1 MNWLAVSAVAAM
13 SLVGAMQTPSFAQDI
28 KQRVIKFGHLLS
40 ADHPQGHAIRHFGK
54 VVSEKSGGKITVRE
68 FHSSQLGSELQQQSA
83 LQSGVQEMMS
93 GATTTLVG
101 MIKEFGILDFPFLL
115 SSYEEADQL
124 LDGPVGAKLLDKLP
138 ARGFVGLAYFENGF
152 RNVTNNRSPIE
163 SAKNLSG
170 LKIRV
175 MQNPIYIDVFKGF
188 GANPV
193 PLAFGELYTA
203 LETRTIDAQE
213 NPYGIILNSKFY
225 EVQKYLSV
233 TNHSYNSNIA
243 LISKKFWDSLSPTE
257 QKIIREAAVEASQ
270 LLRKLNRSQ
279 TEKFTAELKAKG
291 MAINEVAP
299 AEKAEMR
306 NVVEPIIEKYLAE
319 YEPDMSATFRSEV
332 ARIRASK

>member
-1 MNWLAVSAVAAM
+1 
-13 SLVGAMQTPSFAQDI
+13 
-28 KQRVIKFGHLLS
+28 
-40 ADHPQGHAIRHFGK
+40 
-54 VVSEKSGGKITVRE
+54 
-68 FHSSQLGSELQQQSA
+68 
-83 LQSGVQEMMS
+83 
-93 GATTTLVG
+93 
-101 MIKEFGILDFPFLL
+101 
-115 SSYEEADQL
+115 
-124 LDGPVGAKLLDKLP
+124 
-138 ARGFVGLAYFENGF
+138 
-152 RNVTNNRSPIE
+152 NNRSPIE

-279 TEKFTAELKAKG
+279 TEKF
-291 MAINEVAP
+291 
-299 AEKAEMR
+299 
-306 NVVEPIIEKYLAE
+306 
-319 YEPDMSATFRSEV
+319 
-332 ARIRASK
+332 